1 MSEHNTLDFEVDV
14 LPSTDATY
22 NLGSENKR
30 WKLNGKTVGAAMEK
44 NVDTSIS
51 EGSSSANLPT
61 SAAVA
66 YFVEH
71 KGYSSLDASVV
82 GETLILE

>member
-1 MSEHNTLDFEVDV
+1 MPNNTLSFEVDV
-14 LPSTDATY
+14 LPNTDATY

-30 WKLNGKTVGAAMEK
+30 WKLNGKTVGGAVEK

-51 EGSSSANLPT
+51 AGSSSANLPT

-66 YFVEH
+66 SFVEN
-71 KGYSSLDASVV
+71 KGYSSLEANVV